1 MLAAALQGSP
11 SARSAEVL
19 EASAA
24 AAILAAAKESACG
37 HHSAAAVA
45 VEAAP
50 EDASLAVAAAHAF
63 SGGVSAQNAGRKQQ
77 GSQHRGPRGWQR
89 PGAKSGLPYFGCTSY
104 RFTACEP
111 TMKILRDKIGDR
123 EDLLKLLKGWLAYR
137 DLISGNHYYRVPDEE
152 GDIRSAI
159 NAVNYLKDLA
169 RLNAGMQP
177 LVGEHPA
184 AAVMCFRLDHIPH
197 MKGHNQPA
205 VQCSHV

>member
-1 MLAAALQGSP
+1 
-11 SARSAEVL
+11 
-19 EASAA
+19 
-24 AAILAAAKESACG
+24 
-37 HHSAAAVA
+37 
-45 VEAAP
+45 
-50 EDASLAVAAAHAF
+50 
-63 SGGVSAQNAGRKQQ
+63 
-77 GSQHRGPRGWQR
+77 
-89 PGAKSGLPYFGCTSY
+89 
-104 RFTACEP
+104 
-111 TMKILRDKIGDR
+111 MKILRDKIGDR